1 MGIGD
6 RIKHKRLEADLT
18 LEELGKH
25 AGVNKATIQRYESG
39 VITNIPSDKI
49 ESIAKALGC
58 SPAYLMGWE
67 EVEDEPVS
75 EFTTA
80 EDAVKFL
87 LEQNVIFAYTGL
99 DIEKLSDSDKIEY
112 ANKVLELIRMA
123 GNEYKLREK

>member
-1 MGIGD
+1 MLGQ
-6 RIKHKRLEADLT
+6 RIKNRRLELGLSQD
-18 LEELGKH
+18 ELARL
-25 AGVNKATIQRYESG
+25 AGYDNRATIS
-39 VITNIPSDKI
+39 KI
-49 ESIAKALGC
+49 ESGIIDLNISKVNVFAKALGC

-67 EVEDEPVS
+67 DVEEEPVS

>member
-112 ANKVLELIRMA
+112 ANKVLGLIRMA